1 MIHSVY
7 GIWGDLEISCNLK
20 KSCVQKCTQLFLL
33 L

>member
-20 KSCVQKCTQLFLL
+20 KAVYRNVRSFFLL